1 MLVSTSCR
9 GGRPCLPAR
18 TGQQSRRPLRD
29 KIGMAEQLEY
39 DTDE

>member
-9 GGRPCLPAR
+9 GG
-18 TGQQSRRPLRD
+18 RPLRD